1 MYAAG
6 NGHALAVEALLAG
19 GADVGQVNPKVR
31 RREGVGGSTMGGVG
45 GGWFD
50 PLGVVSFLV
59 LLSSEWGAWP
69 PADGTPSTA
78 PQTLPSTAL
87 RM

>member
-31 RREGVGGSTMGGVG
+31 RREGVGAVRWAVWEG
-45 GGWFD
+45 
-50 PLGVVSFLV
+50 
-59 LLSSEWGAWP
+59 
-69 PADGTPSTA
+69 DG
-78 PQTLPSTAL
+78 
-87 RM
+87 